1 MKVFKNKKNVLPL
14 GRLKEKICKRKNK
27 YLSLSIAL
35 LCKLRP
41 TIVKGFAL
49 CHPASW
55 Q

>member
-1 MKVFKNKKNVLPL
+1 MKVFKNKKNILLL

-27 YLSLSIAL
+27 YLILPIAL

-41 TIVKGFAL
+41 TIAKGLAL
-49 CHPASW
+49 CHPTSW